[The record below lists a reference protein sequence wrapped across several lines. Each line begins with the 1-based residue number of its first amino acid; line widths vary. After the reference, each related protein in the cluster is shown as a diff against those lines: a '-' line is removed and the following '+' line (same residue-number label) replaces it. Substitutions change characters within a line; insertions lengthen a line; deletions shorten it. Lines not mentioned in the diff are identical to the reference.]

1 MSGFANNQLASDIS
15 RWSKDIPQLTE
26 ALCNLKKEDVEKM
39 REISEMIR
47 NKMKNSSPSKKENKK
62 LNETCDRKISV
73 HAAIQGALLRLYHTF
88 KDIDGMPL
96 FEMEFKKIFEMNLQL
111 VETGLKGLDVQHS
124 YKEMEKFSTQFE
136 TLTLLPKYV
145 NALISYLVK
154 LENSSEKEK
163 LIKLNI
169 GASTYY
175 HNIKFYNLIS
185 KYPLLLLLKLS
196 YTTIKDNIA
205 FIIDFIEKN
214 SEFDDLPIILGNPS
228 KLKFSFNSEIYEF
241 KVKKET
247 LNKNIAVNEKINIP
261 KKSKKSQDENGET
274 SKISTK
280 KTSKS

>member
-241 KVKKET
+241 KVKK
-247 LNKNIAVNEKINIP
+247 INIP